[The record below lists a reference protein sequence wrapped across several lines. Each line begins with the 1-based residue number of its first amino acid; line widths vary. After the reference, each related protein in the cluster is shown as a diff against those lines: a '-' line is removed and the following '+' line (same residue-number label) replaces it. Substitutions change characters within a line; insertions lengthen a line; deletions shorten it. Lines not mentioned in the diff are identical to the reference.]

1 MTTTRFSAPRTRPAG
16 RNLERGF
23 TLSEVIVVVFLVAIL
38 TAIVVGSVRH
48 QIERATVAN
57 CMVELRGIQAAAW
70 HEIDGGS
77 GTLDPDEFWETHYR
91 GTKPGPY
98 VLLVDQ
104 GEAGLH
110 SGSSPVFVAVGR
122 HDDWAPGTYVY
133 IEDDK
138 PPQIV
143 TGSGEDPG
151 YGDQVDWETGEA
163 WSATSASGDPGFSD
177 VGWAGTQSVGSDSMP
192 GTTGSSGGGS
202 SRWGSGRGTGTSSGT
217 AQSSGQSSSSR
228 IGE

>member
-1 MTTTRFSAPRTRPAG
+1 MTTTRFPAPRTRPAG
-16 RNLERGF
+16 RGLELGF
-23 TLSEVIVVVFLVAIL
+23 TLSEAIVVVFLVAIL

-48 QIERATVAN
+48 QIERARMAN

-70 HEIDGGS
+70 HDVDGGS
-77 GTLDPDEFWETHYR
+77 GMIDPDAFWETHYR

-98 VLLVDQ
+98 VLLVNG
-104 GEAGLH
+104 GEPGRK
-110 SGSSPVFVAVGR
+110 SGDSPFFVAVGR
-122 HDDWAPGTYVY
+122 HDDWAPGTYVF

-143 TGSGEDPG
+143 TGPDGDPG
-151 YGDQVDWETGEA
+151 YGGQVDWESGEA

-177 VGWAGTQSVGSDSMP
+177 VGWAGTQSTGNVSMS
-192 GTTGSSGGGS
+192 GTTGAGS
-202 SRWGSGRGTGTSSGT
+202 STHRGATGRGSNSSSSNTNRSGR
-217 AQSSGQSSSSR
+217 SSSSR